1 MTTQNSR
8 LEFSMR
14 IRDAAESKL
23 SGFRFGIL
31 LITEFWKAA
40 LALLRKAERH
50 QDHKRVKADSAQ
62 NICK

>member
-1 MTTQNSR
+1 
-8 LEFSMR
+8 MR